1 MRSITGT
8 YADVRRKLQELNV
21 PDNQEMTVTFDTA
34 ARRQALQEIMDEMSD
49 QAERNGLTDRDIKD
63 ILKIDEEEFQ
73 NIFGHS
79 STT

>member
-34 ARRQALQEIMDEMSD
+34 ERGQALQEIMDEMSD
-49 QAERNGLTDRDIKD
+49 QAERNGLTDLDIMN
-63 ILKIDEEEFQ
+63 ILEIDEEQFQ